1 MRTNF
6 SSLFLFQLF
15 TTFFTQPIKGIFN
28 GSVGFNITVQ
38 ALGQR
43 IILSFHVTSVMG
55 KANFGGKKIVFS
67 FFFFD
72 VFSLLLF

>member
-1 MRTNF
+1 MRTNL

-15 TTFFTQPIKGIFN
+15 TTFYTQPIKSIFN

-55 KANFGGKKIVFS
+55 KTNFGGKKIVFS
-67 FFFFD
+67 FFSLMF
-72 VFSLLLF
+72 FSLLLF